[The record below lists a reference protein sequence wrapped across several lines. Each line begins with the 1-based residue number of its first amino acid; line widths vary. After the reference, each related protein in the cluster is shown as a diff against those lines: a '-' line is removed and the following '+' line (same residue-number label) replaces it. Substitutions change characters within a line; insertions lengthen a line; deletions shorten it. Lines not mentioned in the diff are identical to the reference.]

1 MAEESSEGITMELAQ
16 QENQSYKRDKN
27 GEEILFE
34 GEPVPFHCS
43 VCFVILI
50 ILSPLLTI
58 LMYLAAREWR
68 LYLTPSG
75 IKYRPITLCCCGCQD
90 DYCHF
95 SLDGIEDV
103 LYAPYQNMVILCM
116 KPTKTKTLCGYT
128 YNSEYHYIPN
138 VNNDKEFYQA
148 VRRVMAA
155 RKREA

>member
-34 GEPVPFHCS
+34 GEAVPFHCS
-43 VCFVILI
+43 VCFVIGI
-50 ILSPLLTI
+50 ILNPLLTI
-58 LMYLAAREWR
+58 LTYLAAREWR

-75 IKYRPITLCCCGCQD
+75 IKYRPIKLCCCGCQD
-90 DYCHF
+90 GYCHF
-95 SLDGIEDV
+95 SLDDIENV
-103 LYAPYQNMVILCM
+103 LYVPYQNMVILYM

-128 YNSEYHYIPN
+128 YNSEYHYIHN
-138 VNNDKEFYQA
+138 VNNSKEFYQA